1 MLTGDVSRGTLE
13 ASRAFLG
20 RGWRHPLRPDA
31 NGRLGWSSGE
41 TTVEQSLW
49 LILSTARGERLM
61 LPDFGCGI
69 HDLVFVPNVES
80 SRGDI
85 LAEVTSALVRWE
97 PRIDLLGVDVSAGQD
112 EPNLL
117 LIRIDY
123 CIRAVNTVHNLVY
136 PFFITEGGGR

>member
-1 MLTGDVSRGTLE
+1 MLTGDPGRGTLE

-31 NGRLGWSSGE
+31 NGRLGWSAGE

-69 HDLVFVPNVES
+69 HELVFTPNVEL

-117 LIRIDY
+117 LIHIDY
-123 CIRAVNTVHNLVY
+123 RIRAVNTVHNLVY